1 MKKKKERLGRMFGL
15 IVCMSLF
22 MTTGSMGEVQA
33 SGTDP
38 AVQASRVFQVIFP
51 GDTEHIFDFIMDPQK
66 LISQTDAAA
75 YGDSVFEEDATLF
88 FRRMDGRAA
97 EDYSSSSDALV
108 ITNVGTEDVDIV
120 LTASITW
127 DSAEGIHMAD
137 DPGFPE
143 DMDASLYLALTDGE
157 QTEAIVGE
165 EGASIHTT
173 LKGVSEENGAHQ
185 EYRFWLTGAVNENG
199 DWSQAE
205 GAVPKV
211 TVTWDVT
218 SCKAEGTKA
227 EDLLENS
234 SEELPAGK
242 EAAQEETKPEDGL
255 ETPKPSKESTDQ
267 EDLKPSGTEE
277 EAQGGGTDATE
288 DKPADEN
295 EVLSEDGTPA
305 ERSDP
310 EEKEPFGEEA
320 DQGEGSS
327 GENADPAGQEP
338 SGEGE
343 DPAGQEP
350 SGENEDPAGQEPSG
364 ESEDPAGQ
372 EPSGENEDT
381 GEKES
386 PEENTDARENEF
398 SEENADAGEKAFSE
412 ENIDS
417 KGREFSGEN
426 TDAREN
432 ELFEENINSVE
443 KELSEENTDSVEKE
457 LSEETQI

>member
-38 AVQASRVFQVIFP
+38 SGLDSRVFQVIFP

-75 YGDSVFEEDATLF
+75 YGGSVFEEDATLF
-88 FRRMDGRAA
+88 FRRMDEKAA

-120 LTASITW
+120 LTASISW
-127 DSAEGIHMAD
+127 DSAEGIQMAD

-227 EDLLENS
+227 EDSLENG

-295 EVLSEDGTPA
+295 EVSSEDGTPS

-310 EEKEPFGEEA
+310 EEKEPFGEET

-327 GENADPAGQEP
+327 GENADPAGLEP
-338 SGEGE
+338 SGESE
-343 DPAGQEP
+343 DPAGLEP

-386 PEENTDARENEF
+386 PEEN
-398 SEENADAGEKAFSE
+398 ADAGK
-412 ENIDS
+412 
-417 KGREFSGEN
+417 KEFSGEN
-426 TDAREN
+426 AGVAEQKFSGEDA
-432 ELFEENINSVE
+432 
-443 KELSEENTDSVEKE
+443 D
-457 LSEETQI
+457 

>member
-38 AVQASRVFQVIFP
+38 SGLDSRVFQVIFP

-75 YGDSVFEEDATLF
+75 YGGSVFEEDATLF
-88 FRRMDGRAA
+88 FRRMDEKAA

-120 LTASITW
+120 LTASISW
-127 DSAEGIHMAD
+127 DSAEGIQMAD

-143 DMDASLYLALTDGE
+143 DRDESLYLALTDGE

-227 EDLLENS
+227 EDSLENG

-295 EVLSEDGTPA
+295 EVSSEDGTPS

-310 EEKEPFGEEA
+310 EEKEPFGEET

-327 GENADPAGQEP
+327 GENADPAGLEP
-338 SGEGE
+338 SGESE
-343 DPAGQEP
+343 DPAGLEP

-386 PEENTDARENEF
+386 PEEN
-398 SEENADAGEKAFSE
+398 ADAGK
-412 ENIDS
+412 
-417 KGREFSGEN
+417 KEFSGEN
-426 TDAREN
+426 AGVAEQKFSGEDA
-432 ELFEENINSVE
+432 
-443 KELSEENTDSVEKE
+443 D
-457 LSEETQI
+457 

>member
-22 MTTGSMGEVQA
+22 MTTGSTGEVQA

-38 AVQASRVFQVIFP
+38 AGLHSRVFQVIFP

-75 YGDSVFEEDATLF
+75 YGGSVFEEDATLF
-88 FRRMDGRAA
+88 FRRMDGKVA

-120 LTASITW
+120 LTASISW
-127 DSAEGIHMAD
+127 DSAEGIQMAD

-173 LKGVSEENGAHQ
+173 LKGVSEENGTHQ

-205 GAVPKV
+205 GVVPKV

-218 SCKAEGTKA
+218 SCKAEGTKS
-227 EDLLENS
+227 EDSLENG

-338 SGEGE
+338 SGE
-343 DPAGQEP
+343 
-350 SGENEDPAGQEPSG
+350 
-364 ESEDPAGQ
+364 SEDPAGQ
-372 EPSGENEDT
+372 EPSGENTDT

-398 SEENADAGEKAFSE
+398 SEENADAGEKAFPEENADARENELSE

-417 KGREFSGEN
+417 KGKEFSGEN
-426 TDAREN
+426 TDLREK
-432 ELFEENINSVE
+432 ELFEVNVNSVE
-443 KELSEENTDSVEKE
+443 KELFEENTDSVEKE

>member
-38 AVQASRVFQVIFP
+38 SGLDSRVFQVIFP

-75 YGDSVFEEDATLF
+75 YGGSVFEEDATLF
-88 FRRMDGRAA
+88 FRRMDGKVA

-120 LTASITW
+120 LTASISW
-127 DSAEGIHMAD
+127 DSAEGIQMAD

-173 LKGVSEENGAHQ
+173 LKGVSEENGMHQ

-277 EAQGGGTDATE
+277 EAQRGGTDATE
-288 DKPADEN
+288 DKPADDN
-295 EVLSEDGTPA
+295 EVSSEDGTPA

-327 GENADPAGQEP
+327 GE
-338 SGEGE
+338 GE

-350 SGENEDPAGQEPSG
+350 SGESEDLAGQEPSG

-412 ENIDS
+412 ENANARGNELSEENIDS
-417 KGREFSGEN
+417 KGKEFSGEN
-426 TDAREN
+426 MVSVRKGLFGINADSAEEGIWGEGAGAAEQKFSGEDA
-432 ELFEENINSVE
+432 
-443 KELSEENTDSVEKE
+443 D
-457 LSEETQI
+457 